1 MTKRRNPDA
10 QGINWDRDD
19 YIIRDI
25 TPGRIAIYENVDRQ
39 VVIMQGNHHVSV
51 GRRDLGELMHQLY
64 RLACEMGYEPPPLP
78 KPPARLF
85 ALPNGMNG
93 GGNVNQ

>member
-1 MTKRRNPDA
+1 MTKRNPDA
-10 QGINWDRDD
+10 QGIDWERDD

-25 TPGRIAIYENVDRQ
+25 TPRRIAIYENVDGQ
-39 VVIMQGNHHVSV
+39 VVIKQGDNHVYV
-51 GRRDLGELMHQLY
+51 GRRDLGEVMHQLY
-64 RLACEMGYEPPPLP
+64 RLACQLGYEPPPLP
-78 KPPARLF
+78 KARLF

>member
-1 MTKRRNPDA
+1 MRKRNPDA
-10 QGINWDRDD
+10 QGIDWERDD

-25 TPGRIAIYENVDRQ
+25 TPRRIAIYENVDGQ
-39 VVIMQGNHHVSV
+39 VTIKQGDNHVYV

-85 ALPNGMNG
+85 ALPHGTNG
-93 GGNVNQ
+93 GGNANQ